1 MPPYLV
7 NSDGAL
13 KEWAD
18 EELQDHYPHRHVSH
32 IYPLF
37 PGEEITKETDPVLY
51 EATARAVDLRKLGS
65 QSGWSLAHMAAIY
78 AVLERG
84 ERVAECLDTLLKG
97 CTISN
102 FFTLHNDYRN
112 MGVALS
118 WKEPP
123 VQMDAG
129 MGFVNAV
136 QMMLL
141 QEVRG
146 CLRILPALP
155 KRLGKGSV
163 TDFHFTNGR
172 VSMEWD
178 RECHSLKVEIIL
190 VRKGNTRVELPEG
203 FRAGQIAVSGGSYE
217 SSGSCIE
224 FGGEKD
230 AKLIIAC

>member
-1 MPPYLV
+1 MEP
-7 NSDGAL
+7 GA
-13 KEWAD
+13 
-18 EELQDHYPHRHVSH
+18 Y
-32 IYPLF
+32 
-37 PGEEITKETDPVLY
+37 
-51 EATARAVDLRKLGS
+51 
-65 QSGWSLAHMAAIY
+65 AAIY

-97 CTISN
+97 CTLSN

-155 KRLGKGSV
+155 KRLAKGSV

-178 RECHSLKVEIIL
+178 RECHSLKVEITL
-190 VRKGNTRVELPEG
+190 ARKGKNRIELPQG
-203 FRAGQIAVSGGSYE
+203 FRMGQIAVSGGNYKL
-217 SSGSCIE
+217 CDRYIE
-224 FGGEKD
+224 FDGEKD
-230 AKLIIAC
+230 AKLKITC

>member
-1 MPPYLV
+1 
-7 NSDGAL
+7 
-13 KEWAD
+13 
-18 EELQDHYPHRHVSH
+18 
-32 IYPLF
+32 
-37 PGEEITKETDPVLY
+37 
-51 EATARAVDLRKLGS
+51 
-65 QSGWSLAHMAAIY
+65 
-78 AVLERG
+78 
-84 ERVAECLDTLLKG
+84 
-97 CTISN
+97 
-102 FFTLHNDYRN
+102 
-112 MGVALS
+112 
-118 WKEPP
+118 
-123 VQMDAG
+123 

-203 FRAGQIAVSGGSYE
+203 FRTGQITVSGGNYKI
-217 SSGSCIE
+217 CDPYIE
-224 FGGEKD
+224 FDGEKD
-230 AKLIIAC
+230 AKLIITC

>member
-1 MPPYLV
+1 M
-7 NSDGAL
+7 
-13 KEWAD
+13 
-18 EELQDHYPHRHVSH
+18 
-32 IYPLF
+32 
-37 PGEEITKETDPVLY
+37 
-51 EATARAVDLRKLGS
+51 
-65 QSGWSLAHMAAIY
+65 
-78 AVLERG
+78 LERG

-97 CTISN
+97 CVISN

-155 KRLGKGSV
+155 KRLTKGNV
-163 TDFHFTNGR
+163 TDFHFTDGR

-178 RECHSLKVEIIL
+178 MEYHSLKAEITFIRDGE
-190 VRKGNTRVELPEG
+190 VRIELPEG
-203 FRAGQIAVSGGSYE
+203 LRAEQITVSGGNYKL
-217 SSGSCIE
+217 CDRYIE
-224 FGGEKD
+224 FDGEKD
-230 AKLIIAC
+230 AKLTITS